1 MLVFVDESYSPE
13 GTPNAKTTFAAA
25 LVSEKGYRDL
35 ERDLYKL
42 RRHFF
47 KNPDPYAV
55 EFKGRL
61 LLSERAIEMPKNRE
75 FIRQLI
81 FLCKEHE
88 VIPFAVVQDGSITLG
103 SQSDYLPNLYRGIL
117 WRVHSLLE
125 QKHPDKIATMFFDSI
140 DHETNRRVA
149 ISFTNFMV
157 RHFHGTHYQNVLPT
171 PFFCDSSVTPPMQ
184 IADIVAYC
192 VNQRY
197 IGRRGRLE
205 ELFQGLRA
213 LTYNHQDPDQNLL
226 LWGFQQIPPERLEVA
241 KVRENEEEEGGQQE
255 IPLGEK

>member
-25 LVSEKGYRDL
+25 VVDEKGYRDL
-35 ERDLYKL
+35 EWDLYKL

-61 LLSERAIEMPKNRE
+61 LLSERGIEMPKNRE

-81 FLCKEHE
+81 YLCKEHE
-88 VIPFAVVQDGSITLG
+88 VTPFAVVQDGSITLA

-117 WRVHSLLE
+117 WRVHTLVE
-125 QKHPDKIATMFFDSI
+125 EKHSEKIATMFFDSI

-157 RHFHGTHYQNVLPT
+157 RHFQGTHYQNVLPT
-171 PFFCDSSVTPPMQ
+171 PFFCDSSLTPPMQ

-205 ELFQGLRA
+205 EFFQGFRA
-213 LTYNHQDPDQNLL
+213 LTYNHQDPDQDLL
-226 LWGFQQIPPERLEVA
+226 LWGFQQIPPERLEVPGA
-241 KVRENEEEEGGQQE
+241 EEGEAERQHK
-255 IPLGEK
+255 IPLEEK

>member
-1 MLVFVDESYSPE
+1 MLVFVDESYTHE
-13 GTPNAKTTFAAA
+13 GSPNAKTTFAAA
-25 LVSEKGYRDL
+25 VVAEKGYRDL

-81 FLCKEHE
+81 YLCKEHE
-88 VIPFAVVQDGSITLG
+88 VIPFAAVQDGSITLA
-103 SQSDYLPNLYRGIL
+103 SESDYLPNLYRGIL
-117 WRVHSLLE
+117 WRVHTLLE
-125 QKHPDKIATMFFDSI
+125 ERHPERIATVFFDSI
-140 DHETNRRVA
+140 DHRTNRRIA

-157 RHFHGTHYQNVLPT
+157 RHFHGTHYTNVLPT
-171 PFFCDSSVTPPMQ
+171 AFFCDSTVTPPMQ

-197 IGRRGRLE
+197 VGRRGRLE
-205 ELFQGLRA
+205 EFFHGFRE
-213 LTYNHQDPDQNLL
+213 LTYNYQDPDRGLN
-226 LWGFQQIPPERLEVA
+226 LWGFQQIPAERLIPMVG
-241 KVRENEEEEGGQQE
+241 EEMEGPEQQE
-255 IPLGEK
+255 IPLPPK